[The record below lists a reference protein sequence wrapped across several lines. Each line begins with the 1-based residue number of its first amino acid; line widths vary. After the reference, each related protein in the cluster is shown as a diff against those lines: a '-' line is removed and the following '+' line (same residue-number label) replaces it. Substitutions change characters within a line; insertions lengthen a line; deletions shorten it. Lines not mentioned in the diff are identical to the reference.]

1 VTKVYKNNLEEICAL
16 MDADQE
22 RWRKEEESII
32 RAAGWVVIS
41 SEMFSN
47 SGVDTAY
54 AVHKSTGQIVEVRL
68 DKNDDAT
75 NIEREVLDALTT
87 RVSTLQERY
96 EEQMKDM
103 GLL

>member
-1 VTKVYKNNLEEICAL
+1 MTKVYKNNLEEICDW
-16 MDADQE
+16 MGADQE

-32 RAAGWVVIS
+32 RAAGWVVVS
-41 SEMFSN
+41 SELFI
-47 SGVDTAY
+47 GEGADTAY

-87 RVSTLQERY
+87 RVSTLEERH
-96 EEQMKDM
+96 EKQMKDM